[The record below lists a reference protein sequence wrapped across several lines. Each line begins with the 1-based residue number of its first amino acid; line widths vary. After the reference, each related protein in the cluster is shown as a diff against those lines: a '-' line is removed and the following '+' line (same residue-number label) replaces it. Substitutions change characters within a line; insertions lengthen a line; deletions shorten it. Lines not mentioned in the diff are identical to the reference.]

1 MKALYPGSF
10 DPITNGHIDIIQQAL
25 EIFDE
30 VTLGIANNTEK
41 SYLFDEK
48 ERLEMAREGLKF
60 ELKALGLK
68 LASYGG
74 LTIDYAENIKAGIL
88 VRGLRAVSDFDAEF
102 QMTLFNRKK
111 IGAVAKQGINT
122 VFFIPDEKRVY
133 LSSSAIKGIA
143 KMGGDV
149 SCFVPQ
155 IVVEYLNKKYNPI
168 NSEVYFD
175 PEKCSG
181 DPRYTQCRLNIK
193 TCPLQ
198 HNLHGHITAGKDCP
212 RLKLFKKDKK

>member
-30 VTLGIANNTEK
+30 VTLGIANNPDK
-41 SYLFDEK
+41 NYLFDTK

-68 LASYGG
+68 LATYVGI
-74 LTIDYAENIKAGIL
+74 TIDYAENIKAGIL
-88 VRGLRAVSDFDAEF
+88 VRGLRAVSDFEAEF

-111 IGAVAKQGINT
+111 IGAFAEKGMNT
-122 VFFIPDEKRVY
+122 VFFIPDESRVY

-155 IVVEYLNKKYNPI
+155 IVVEYLNKKYKI
-168 NSEVYFD
+168 NGV
-175 PEKCSG
+175 
-181 DPRYTQCRLNIK
+181 
-193 TCPLQ
+193 
-198 HNLHGHITAGKDCP
+198 
-212 RLKLFKKDKK
+212 